1 MEDQVTNEDL
11 KEHLQKLD
19 RQFDVA
25 LKQVTKSRYTPII
38 VAAALILLAFASLLL
53 KQVTKSRYT
62 RCSAHPGRL
71 F

>member
-38 VAAALILLAFASLLL
+38 VAAALILAFVAG
-53 KQVTKSRYT
+53 
-62 RCSAHPGRL
+62 ARL